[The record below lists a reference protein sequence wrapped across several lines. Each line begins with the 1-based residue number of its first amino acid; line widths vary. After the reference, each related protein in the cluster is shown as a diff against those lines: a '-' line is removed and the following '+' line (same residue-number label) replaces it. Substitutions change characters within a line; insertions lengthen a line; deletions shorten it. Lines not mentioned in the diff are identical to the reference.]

1 MLRSVTVAVAAATAA
16 VALLAPA
23 AAAHAETKQPAYGV
37 AAIRA
42 HMVVEE
48 SGKIDPRDMTQHL
61 MLWNTIIGEGDA
73 EGPSSTTLIQV
84 ELAGPTFANL
94 ASGSLEV
101 VVTAGGKKLLK
112 QKLAIGTFFSEG
124 TKLVVPFLVYDTGC
138 DELAITATFTTPEK
152 KKVKKTAGVPFA
164 CGE

>member
-1 MLRSVTVAVAAATAA
+1 MVRSSIALITLL
-16 VALLAPA
+16 ALLAPA
-23 AAAHAETKQPAYGV
+23 VAHAEDKKPAYGV

-48 SGKIDPRDMTQHL
+48 TGTIDPRDITQHL

-73 EGPSSTTLIQV
+73 KGPSSTTLIQV

-101 VVTAGGKKLLK
+101 VVTTGGKKLFK

-152 KKVKKTAGVPFA
+152 KKLKKTVGVPFA